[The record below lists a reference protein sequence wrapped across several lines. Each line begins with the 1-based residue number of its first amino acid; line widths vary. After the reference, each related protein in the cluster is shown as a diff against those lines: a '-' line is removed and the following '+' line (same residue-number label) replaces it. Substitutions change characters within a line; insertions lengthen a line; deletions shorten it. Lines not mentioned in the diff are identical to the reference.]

1 MPAKD
6 YSQPFWIEGPIGNN
20 ALSYALRGEAP
31 RLLVPSLVEGTLED
45 MKPGKEVVF
54 EDFDEH
60 EELQSCCGLA
70 NLVRTELGGIPAVIV
85 DNHNH
90 VFYFW
95 FEALERG
102 LLEKGATLI
111 HVDQHKDMRTPERL
125 YEGKT
130 LEDVFDYTNFH
141 LNVGNYIVPAQK
153 AGLVGETQFVTSE
166 EALKDLS
173 FAKTGNKILN
183 IDLDF
188 FAPELD
194 YIDFDLARR
203 FITAH
208 LPSTSLIT
216 VASSPFFIEQDR
228 AIEVLKELFRV

>member
-1 MPAKD
+1 MSKD
-6 YSQPFWIEGPIGNN
+6 YSQPFWIEGLVGNN
-20 ALSYALRGEAP
+20 ALSFERRGAAP
-31 RLLVPSLVEGTLED
+31 KLWVPSLVEGTLEEV
-45 MKPGKEVVF
+45 KPGSEVVF
-54 EDFDEH
+54 EDFDEY
-60 EELQSCCGLA
+60 EKLQSCPGLA
-70 NLVRTELGGIPAVIV
+70 HLVRTTLGDVPAVVV

-102 LLEKGATLI
+102 LLKEGATLI
-111 HVDQHKDMRTPERL
+111 HIDQHKDMRVPERL
-125 YEGKT
+125 YEGKS

-153 AGLVGETQFVTSE
+153 AGLARDTQFVTSE

-173 FAKTGNKILN
+173 FASRGNKILN

-194 YIDFDLARR
+194 YIDFELARR
-203 FITAH
+203 FLAAH
-208 LPSTSLIT
+208 LPTTSLIT
-216 VASSPFFIEQDR
+216 VATSPFFIEQGR
-228 AIEVLKELFRV
+228 AISLLSKLF